1 MGVAGGNPLHNR
13 AVCDAQIA
21 DAVDPQLGVDSC
33 SSPNGHRVRPVAHSR
48 TPFIGSREP
57 VLLAQAHATAVSA

>member
-1 MGVAGGNPLHNR
+1 MGVAGGNPLHNG

-48 TPFIGSREP
+48 TPSIGSVNP
-57 VLLAQAHATAVSA
+57 